1 VLTIPSK
8 YVSLTPFISSPVM
21 DVASGEYGD
30 VLHQLTSIVK
40 NGRLIY
46 NQDSEPGSLRLV
58 KSSEGKALMKNFNY
72 LLHINSPT
80 NDTYL
85 ISRRI

>member
-46 NQDSEPGSLRLV
+46 NQDSESGSIAIP
-58 KSSEGKALMKNFNY
+58 SHNSEGNTLKTFIC
-72 LLHINSPT
+72 HIYSST
-80 NDTYL
+80 KDTH
-85 ISRRI
+85 I

>member
-1 VLTIPSK
+1 
-8 YVSLTPFISSPVM
+8 M

-46 NQDSEPGSLRLV
+46 NQDPEPGSLAIS
-58 KSSEGKALMKNFNY
+58 SSEGKALMKIFNY